1 MKMSE
6 DYREKTVHE
15 FLNMIKEPI
24 VRENLRAG
32 IVESL
37 KLGGYTE
44 DQIYQMKVKDMWEKL
59 KGVIYQLS
67 WLNIMEIEKILKK
80 LEDHKL

>member
-1 MKMSE
+1 MSEE
-6 DYREKTVHE
+6 DYREKTVRE
-15 FLNMIKEPI
+15 FLDMINEPI

-37 KLGGYTE
+37 KLDGYTE

-59 KGVIYQLS
+59 KDVLYQLG
-67 WLNIMEIEKILKK
+67 WLTIMEIEKALKK
-80 LEDHKL
+80 LEDHKP